1 MRTENQVNSMDFIK
15 RYLTPINVLLAL
27 LVVLQVIVK
36 REYRDYLY
44 DVFLLVLIPLYAM
57 KLIKTYKEDKSQFE
71 ASILRMAIVGLCM
84 GVAYFMI

>member
-1 MRTENQVNSMDFIK
+1 
-15 RYLTPINVLLAL
+15 
-27 LVVLQVIVK
+27 
-36 REYRDYLY
+36 
-44 DVFLLVLIPLYAM
+44 M